1 MRPAL
6 SSFESYG
13 TFDDQGTV
21 LRTDEY
27 NAFAADDKVSGWRN
41 EDLDPVPQDQKTW
54 EWYHVGGFWI
64 VNGFTAANIQTA
76 SANVALGLNPGLIM
90 VAYLI
95 GIVIVA
101 VACTGSGYIGTKVR
115 NVIDTM
121 RVSIPSWAIEV
132 RETDCMMNYANILC
146 V

>member
-1 MRPAL
+1 MRPAF

-13 TFDDQGTV
+13 TFDNQGTV
-21 LRTDEY
+21 VRTEEF
-27 NAFAADDKVSGWRN
+27 NAFAVDDQVSSWRN

-95 GIVIVA
+95 GIIIVG
-101 VACTGSGYIGTKVR
+101 VACTGSGYIGTKVCSF
-115 NVIDTM
+115 IATM
-121 RVSIPSWAIEV
+121 RAPIPSQVIKT
-132 RETDCMMNYANILC
+132 READCMMNYADILGN
-146 V
+146 